1 MPEKPRLQVMPR
13 VPSVWA
19 QGGMRPPKG
28 TKELWRMM
36 GEEKVHNELI
46 LKQYGII
53 ALAGGV
59 LKHRHFEVMR
69 LAIGRHCDNKKKTFS
84 MYRVD
89 APYKPLTDHGTGKRM
104 GGGKGSI
111 DEYCTP
117 VRAGKVVLEV
127 GGLAEWAEV
136 RPWLSTV
143 AHQLPFHAIA
153 VHSEQL
159 DKIREEEARL
169 EQENQNPITFE
180 WLVRNN
186 ILNCQTKLSPYDR
199 RWFGKFCYKDR
210 ENNLMWKNVI
220 GGYKRVAGQS
230 N

>member
-1 MPEKPRLQVMPR
+1 
-13 VPSVWA
+13 
-19 QGGMRPPKG
+19 
-28 TKELWRMM
+28 M
-36 GEEKVHNELI
+36 G
-46 LKQYGII
+46 
-53 ALAGGV
+53 
-59 LKHRHFEVMR
+59 
-69 LAIGRHCDNKKKTFS
+69 
-84 MYRVD
+84 
-89 APYKPLTDHGTGKRM
+89 
-104 GGGKGSI
+104 
-111 DEYCTP
+111 
-117 VRAGKVVLEV
+117 
-127 GGLAEWAEV
+127 
-136 RPWLSTV
+136 PWLSTV

-230 N
+230 NFRKEPTVISIHKLSSVCVQNTPDHVTGALLV

>member
-1 MPEKPRLQVMPR
+1 
-13 VPSVWA
+13 
-19 QGGMRPPKG
+19 
-28 TKELWRMM
+28 M
-36 GEEKVHNELI
+36 G
-46 LKQYGII
+46 
-53 ALAGGV
+53 
-59 LKHRHFEVMR
+59 
-69 LAIGRHCDNKKKTFS
+69 
-84 MYRVD
+84 
-89 APYKPLTDHGTGKRM
+89 
-104 GGGKGSI
+104 
-111 DEYCTP
+111 
-117 VRAGKVVLEV
+117 
-127 GGLAEWAEV
+127 
-136 RPWLSTV
+136 
-143 AHQLPFHAIA
+143 AIA

-230 N
+230 NRSARNRMTSVISIHALSSVCRQNT